1 MNRRPYTMRKRAQS
15 AARTRQRLVEAT
27 FQLHTERGIAAT
39 TMQHIAERAD
49 VSIGTAYHHFST
61 YDDAIRACGA
71 YTQEH
76 YQPPGPEAF
85 ADMPST
91 QERLAALARA
101 YFAFF
106 ERLPVLEHVRR
117 DQAVLPVL
125 RDFVTGEE
133 AHRRHMVDLALGPD
147 GENKAVGDLIAALID
162 LPMLN
167 ALKRMGHDA
176 PSAAQL
182 VTDLALSWIA
192 TRHRRSERGAAAQ
205 PQEDSNDHEDR

>member
-1 MNRRPYTMRKRAQS
+1 MAHRPYNMRKRARTVAQ
-15 AARTRQRLVEAT
+15 TRQRLVEAT
-27 FQLHTERGIAAT
+27 FELHTERGIAAT
-39 TMQHIAERAD
+39 TMQQIAERAD

-71 YTQEH
+71 YTQER
-76 YQPPGPEAF
+76 YRPPGPEAF
-85 ADMPST
+85 TAEPLP
-91 QERLAALARA
+91 EGRLAALAQA

-133 AHRRHMVDLALGPD
+133 AHRRHMVGLALGPD
-147 GENKAVGDLIAALID
+147 SKDKAIADLIAALID

-192 TRHRRSERGAAAQ
+192 TRRKRSKGRAAAQ
-205 PQEDSNDHEDR
+205 PQEDSNDHHDR